1 VAGRLTTVVAR
12 AGRVDSAFSSE
23 DLAAIDR
30 AVREAEARSPG
41 EIVPYAVDRSDPYA
55 EGTWAASA
63 LGALLGPLVAA
74 GLSRALEPWGHDP
87 VLWLLAPATV
97 GAAAGHVLG
106 LLWPAARVRLVPA
119 HTLEHRVH
127 QRATAAFVEQE
138 VFRTRARTGI
148 LLFLSLLERRVVVL
162 ADAGINARV
171 SQSEWDAVAA
181 GIVAGMRRGEPGP
194 ALASAIRRCGELLAA
209 HGFPRTPD
217 DRDELPDDLRRRR
230 E

>member
-1 VAGRLTTVVAR
+1 MAGSPLDR
-12 AGRVDSAFSSE
+12 AFSRD
-23 DLAAIDR
+23 DLAAIDL

-55 EGTWAASA
+55 EGTWTAAT
-63 LGALLGPLVAA
+63 LGALLGALAAALLSATLDPWGLDLPLWVAAPPGVGATLAYLVA
-74 GLSRALEPWGHDP
+74 
-87 VLWLLAPATV
+87 V
-97 GAAAGHVLG
+97 
-106 LLWPAARVRLVPA
+106 LWPALRVRLVPA
-119 HTLEHRVH
+119 HTAEHRVH

-171 SQSEWDAVAA
+171 SQAEWDAVAA

-194 ALASAIRRCGELLAA
+194 AVAAAIRRCGELLALP
-209 HGFPRTPD
+209 GFRRPPD
-217 DRDELPDDLRRRR
+217 DQDELPDELRRRP

>member
-1 VAGRLTTVVAR
+1 MAGGLSPTPVTGSRLDR
-12 AGRVDSAFSSE
+12 AFSPD
-23 DLAAIDR
+23 DLAAIDL

-41 EIVPYAVDRSDPYA
+41 EIVPYAVGRSDPYA
-55 EGTWAASA
+55 EGAWTAST
-63 LGALLGPLVAA
+63 LGALAGALLAA
-74 GLSRALEPWGHDP
+74 LLDTAFEPWGHDLA
-87 VLWLLAPATV
+87 LWLAAPPAV
-97 GAAAGHVLG
+97 GATLGYLLAA
-106 LLWPAARVRLVPA
+106 LWPALRVRLVPP
-119 HTLEHRVH
+119 HTVEHRVH

-171 SQSEWDAVAA
+171 SQAEWDAVAA

-194 ALASAIRRCGELLAA
+194 ALATAIRRCGELLST
-209 HGFPRTPD
+209 GFARSPD
-217 DRDELPDDLRRRR
+217 DRDELPDELRRQP